1 MFDIKTTIK
10 KTLITTLTASFA
22 CGLLFTTQN
31 AHATLTQ
38 DEINN
43 IKLISS
49 TINTDID
56 LNVSFDCTKKSLEFC
71 QALYICLI
79 YKNILT
85 TYNDTFKCLSIGQ
98 KGGNCVLIK
107 NIPDKFFE
115 SVEKKVAEN
124 EKDANKRLKF
134 ILLKSIG

>member
-1 MFDIKTTIK
+1 MFDIKTIIK

-85 TYNDTFKCLSIGQ
+85 TYNDTFKCLSKSSIA
-98 KGGNCVLIK
+98 K
-107 NIPDKFFE
+107 
-115 SVEKKVAEN
+115 SVIDSTCPSPAFHHSSEI
-124 EKDANKRLKF
+124 
-134 ILLKSIG
+134 ILSTGSDVS